1 VRVQADAVDAASVRR
16 AVGAVAAGGA
26 VGAETAGPPGDAG
39 ALSAASAAGTLWL
52 SDGGALRCRT
62 ARRLRVLPSTLALWL
77 PADVPARVQGIGG
90 ARLQRVELVL
100 DGGLPPQPGCDD
112 GRVVLA
118 GPLLTALAAT
128 LAATPDGGDPDGPR
142 RRLAAALVREELLQ
156 ARPLPLGITL
166 PREAALRAVCE
177 AVMHDGGRE
186 CELEALAVA
195 LDMST
200 RGLARH
206 FRRELQTT
214 FGQWRL
220 QVRLARAVELWAEG
234 RTLSASAAAVGY
246 ASPSAFSFM
255 VRRVVGMTPRR
266 FLASRSGRSGFTQ
279 EPAPSETGTP
289 AQ

>member
-1 VRVQADAVDAASVRR
+1 MLTDAVDAGSVRP
-16 AVGAVAAGGA
+16 AVAAD
-26 VGAETAGPPGDAG
+26 DAG
-39 ALSAASAAGTLWL
+39 AAGTLWM

-62 ARRLRVLPSTLALWL
+62 ARSLRVLPSTLALWL
-77 PADVPARVQGIGG
+77 PAHVPARVQGIGS
-90 ARLQRVELVL
+90 ARLQRVDLVL
-100 DGGLPPQPGCDD
+100 DGGLPAQPGCED

-128 LAATPDGGDPDGPR
+128 LAAAPDDGDPDGPR

-206 FRRELQTT
+206 FRRELETT

-255 VRRVVGMTPRR
+255 VRRLVGMTPRR
-266 FLASRSGRSGFTQ
+266 FLASRGGRSDATV
-279 EPAPSETGTP
+279 PLTCRTG
-289 AQ
+289 